1 VLDWFRRLRKVSRKL
16 SLPSR
21 DAAGG
26 RNQSQLNISKL
37 TPEFESYVAQLSYM
51 SLSVARLLE
60 DSAKFAPSQ
69 ELTQQQIAVATTYR
83 NRQRE
88 LAGMLAK
95 IGVDAIESMDDFV
108 ERIETF
114 HSRTRGADWYE
125 NLISFYLAYG
135 ILEDLYESL
144 AVGFPSS
151 RRYQIVRLLADD
163 QGFDFARQQLAA
175 AISTDA
181 KLASRLAL
189 WGRSIIADVLL
200 EVRSTV
206 DLSRVKIEIDSNP
219 ADQSA
224 AARARAEFK
233 FLEPLTGQLIATH
246 TMRMDALGLS
256 A

>member
-26 RNQSQLNISKL
+26 RSQSQLNVSKL
-37 TPEFESYVAQLSYM
+37 TPEFESYVAQLGYM
-51 SLSVARLLE
+51 SISVARLLE
-60 DSAKFAPSQ
+60 DSARFAPSEDVRQ
-69 ELTQQQIAVATTYR
+69 EQLAVAQVYM
-83 NRQRE
+83 NRHRE
-88 LAGMLAK
+88 LAAVLASQ
-95 IGVDAIESMDDFV
+95 GLAATESMDHFV

-135 ILEDLYESL
+135 ILEDLYEAL
-144 AVGFPSS
+144 AAGLPAAK
-151 RRYQIVRLLADD
+151 RNQITRMLSDD
-163 QGFDFARQQLAA
+163 QGFDFARQQLAS
-175 AISTDA
+175 AIRRDS

-200 EVRSTV
+200 EVRSSV
-206 DLSRVKIEIDSNP
+206 DLSRVAIVIEGNSV
-219 ADQSA
+219 AD
-224 AARARAEFK
+224 RARAEFK
-233 FLEPLTGQLIATH
+233 FLEPLTGELIATH